1 MSDNINEV
9 RNFGL
14 ACHTWALS
22 QDLRKVASHFPK
34 PSRRI
39 HGHAKRL
46 QAVSKEILSVL
57 VALSRELVTESA
69 DGKPF
74 NNISH
79 AIQTLLDQ
87 CYELVK
93 PIYAFYRV
101 LKLCAEEAHYEPYL
115 KIGQRY
121 IVAFDPEVMD
131 YVDKLLSGVEEILL
145 RSSEA

>member
-1 MSDNINEV
+1 M
-9 RNFGL
+9 
-14 ACHTWALS
+14 
-22 QDLRKVASHFPK
+22 
-34 PSRRI
+34 
-39 HGHAKRL
+39 
-46 QAVSKEILSVL
+46 
-57 VALSRELVTESA
+57 TEDV
-69 DGKPF
+69 DGEPLK
-74 NNISH
+74 NISR

-101 LKLCAEEAHYEPYL
+101 LKLCAEGAHYEPYL

-121 IVAFDPEVMD
+121 IVAFDPDVMD